1 MEDNLN
7 LISSATK
14 LMALFNAGKEA
25 LPSETVPLSSAL
37 TLFDGEAEVREKA
50 LADMEHTRHL
60 QKPHAA
66 PAFAPELNFGRV
78 GWRRSS
84 SEKDVRP
91 ASEGSRRS
99 VAAGSRRHMSLATF
113 FVGEGRAAGVG
124 GLTTLRGS
132 WIEAAYVVGD
142 VLRRRRTCGR
152 RRRAHD
158 APWQLDR
165 GGICRWRRSSS
176 EKDVRPASEGSRRSV
191 AAGSR

>member
-99 VAAGSRRHMSLATF
+99 VAAGSRRHMSLASTKLRMSVATF
-113 FVGEGRAAGVG
+113 NE
-124 GLTTLRGS
+124 TLKQDEDLERLKAYETKRLS
-132 WIEAAYVVGD
+132 REA
-142 VLRRRRTCGR
+142 
-152 RRRAHD
+152 RAH
-158 APWQLDR
+158 
-165 GGICRWRRSSS
+165 
-176 EKDVRPASEGSRRSV
+176 KDSMASTRQSLASP
-191 AAGSR
+191 